1 MLKRF
6 EDFQVYDTF
15 SKRIGLIGEN
25 HDMPD
30 LYGDQD
36 SEITLTIMPNQFSTY
51 QVFNRLA
58 GSSFIPT
65 AVSNKFGARK
75 LKSPITAVTPISE
88 IRTYQTFRHLNS
100 TPIQKNSL
108 YFTKPK
114 FESQLQ
120 IAMHDGQIFGARQI
134 IDGKPV
140 HLDLNRLPYRESLVN
155 LAENLHQKLGSEFSR
170 IRIGMGQNGPILLA
184 MENFKLNRPELVNL
198 YFKIHESYL
207 GKLPEWYKHKVQNGL
222 VKTYLNEYINREE
235 VLKKCPYIL

>member
-1 MLKRF
+1 MNGLAVYYLPSPKYLAVMHCDLK
-6 EDFQVYDTF
+6 
-15 SKRIGLIGEN
+15 L
-25 HDMPD
+25 
-30 LYGDQD
+30 
-36 SEITLTIMPNQFSTY
+36 TL
-51 QVFNRLA
+51 
-58 GSSFIPT
+58 
-65 AVSNKFGARK
+65 K
-75 LKSPITAVTPISE
+75 
-88 IRTYQTFRHLNS
+88 
-100 TPIQKNSL
+100 
-108 YFTKPK
+108 
-114 FESQLQ
+114 
-120 IAMHDGQIFGARQI
+120 FGARQI

-207 GKLPEWYKHKVQNGL
+207 GKLPAWYKHKVQNGL